1 LKKFGCLEI
10 FLSVIFEKSGLD
22 PLIIGRQKRK
32 APAKYKPGGN
42 T

>member
-1 LKKFGCLEI
+1 LKQFGCLEI
-10 FLSVIFEKSGLD
+10 FLSVIFEKSGLE
-22 PLIIGRQKRK
+22 PLIIGGRRER